1 MGKERK
7 VWHDPL
13 KSVRCESS
21 WSVSVATVAGSGR
34 LALIPPLRGWRRRA
48 SVRVSGMDGDRLAAN
63 WGSRCSA
70 AYRRVAACVER
81 GLLERLALL
90 RDEPSLIRASREGL
104 RYAGLG
110 GLPVG
115 VISPGAVEHWLRCAS
130 TALTLEA
137 EFAGR
142 VISERELVFAELG
155 RGQGAALKP
164 HGEDQ
169 LALADDAP
177 GELRFER
184 EGGRGAAQPVL
195 NRARRDD
202 PNRQAAQPGVAQALA
217 AGADQAGLVAQQSQ
231 ALQQAA
237 LDTGGDAAVGGAA
250 PRSPI
255 RCQAI
260 AIHATYTD
268 GGLPAPPLRRSKG
281 GCSLPTERCGLA
293 LAASAWIAKRGHC
306 SGGTAEPLT
315 GRDFESP
322 PPRPGR
328 RVVPSQPLAAEAE
341 PSFPF
346 GEDVEALQRPQLRGQ
361 EEPHPGA
368 IRAGR
373 RRQGN
378 CGLPR

>member
-70 AYRRVAACVER
+70 AYRRVAACVDR

-142 VISERELVFAELG
+142 VISERELVFAERLEG
-155 RGQGAALKP
+155 RP
-164 HGEDQ
+164 
-169 LALADDAP
+169 LASAKL
-177 GELRFER
+177 GELP
-184 EGGRGAAQPVL
+184 GGGPRLHRP
-195 NRARRDD
+195 D
-202 PNRQAAQPGVAQALA
+202 
-217 AGADQAGLVAQQSQ
+217 LVALCGS
-231 ALQQAA
+231 
-237 LDTGGDAAVGGAA
+237 
-250 PRSPI
+250 R
-255 RCQAI
+255 AI
-260 AIHATYTD
+260 AIEVELSPKAPRRLEAIMRAWRRAD
-268 GGLPAPPLRRSKG
+268 GVAEVRYYCAPGTPRRRPARRAAPFPLHPRGVGTGARHEPQPFPAPRPALRPLRLLGPAAPVPARGLEGVG
-281 GCSLPTERCGLA
+281 GEGSL
-293 LAASAWIAKRGHC
+293 
-306 SGGTAEPLT
+306 
-315 GRDFESP
+315 
-322 PPRPGR
+322 
-328 RVVPSQPLAAEAE
+328 
-341 PSFPF
+341 
-346 GEDVEALQRPQLRGQ
+346 
-361 EEPHPGA
+361 
-368 IRAGR
+368 
-373 RRQGN
+373 
-378 CGLPR
+378 

>member
-142 VISERELVFAELG
+142 VISERELVFAERLEGRPLASAKLG
-155 RGQGAALKP
+155 ELPGGGPRLHRPDLVALCGSRAIAIEVELSPKAPRRLEAIMRAWRRADGVAEVRYYCAPGTTRRSELPEPPLSAAAGGRIQSNISGAARCHAGPVATGSVGTRPIAAGTVASYRLQK
-164 HGEDQ
+164 
-169 LALADDAP
+169 AAP
-177 GELRFER
+177 GGVRAPAEGLTRGRTCFQWLTGTLR
-184 EGGRGAAQPVL
+184 AAMRPSVPPRL
-195 NRARRDD
+195 PISPSPRAARSARLRARR
-202 PNRQAAQPGVAQALA
+202 
-217 AGADQAGLVAQQSQ
+217 
-231 ALQQAA
+231 
-237 LDTGGDAAVGGAA
+237 
-250 PRSPI
+250 
-255 RCQAI
+255 
-260 AIHATYTD
+260 
-268 GGLPAPPLRRSKG
+268 PAPKDRPLIG
-281 GCSLPTERCGLA
+281 G
-293 LAASAWIAKRGHC
+293 
-306 SGGTAEPLT
+306 
-315 GRDFESP
+315 
-322 PPRPGR
+322 
-328 RVVPSQPLAAEAE
+328 
-341 PSFPF
+341 
-346 GEDVEALQRPQLRGQ
+346 
-361 EEPHPGA
+361 
-368 IRAGR
+368 
-373 RRQGN
+373 
-378 CGLPR
+378 